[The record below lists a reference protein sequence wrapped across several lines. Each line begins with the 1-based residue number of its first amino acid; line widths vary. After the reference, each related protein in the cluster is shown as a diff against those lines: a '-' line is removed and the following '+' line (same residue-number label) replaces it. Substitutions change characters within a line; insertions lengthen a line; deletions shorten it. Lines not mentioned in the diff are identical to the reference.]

1 MTLTKKKFGVVALV
15 AALGT
20 FLVSAQLSSA
30 THVRPKGAT
39 PLYVPLVIAYKQCN
53 TYGSPNST
61 HNGGVPGPSCAPP
74 LGPQQESQFLWVG
87 TPDTPGNLS
96 AANSIG
102 FIRLVVKTTSP
113 EDVLITS
120 NGTDV
125 RCKPSVSAAVCN
137 SANSGLAGPDYSG
150 NLTGTAQIRITDH
163 FNGASGTD
171 TGTVVD
177 LPFSVPAS
185 CVNTVSTSIGGTCS
199 TSTTA
204 NATVPGAVAD
214 GKRGNVEIQTISIN
228 DGGSTGIGGGGVAPP
243 PPDSTRFATQGIF
256 IP

>member
-1 MTLTKKKFGVVALV
+1 MILTKKKFGVVALV
-15 AALGT
+15 AALGA
-20 FLVSAQLSSA
+20 LMVSAQLSSA

-53 TYGSPNST
+53 TYGAPNST

-120 NGTDV
+120 SATDI
-125 RCKPSVSAAVCN
+125 RCKPATSAASLPTPIWTRLLHTRVPIRGSFPLPS
-137 SANSGLAGPDYSG
+137 SA
-150 NLTGTAQIRITDH
+150 
-163 FNGASGTD
+163 
-171 TGTVVD
+171 
-177 LPFSVPAS
+177 
-185 CVNTVSTSIGGTCS
+185 
-199 TSTTA
+199 
-204 NATVPGAVAD
+204 
-214 GKRGNVEIQTISIN
+214 
-228 DGGSTGIGGGGVAPP
+228 GVARRL
-243 PPDSTRFATQGIF
+243 SSH
-256 IP
+256 